1 MTKSNNTKRVEVSSK
16 IIEKFIKTGNSLY
29 FQKIMDIY
37 KSRLYSYLLR
47 KLSNNKADV
56 DDMYQEVWLK
66 IAKSLRNGKYNDVG
80 KFSNYLFFVA
90 TNSCYDFYRKQRNE
104 NERRVDFDKSDSSD
118 GNNVIFLENIK
129 GNDLDPEEFSLK
141 SEQVERINELIDELP
156 EKQKEVVLLRGE
168 GFSFKEIS
176 EMKNVSINSL
186 LSRMRYA
193 VEKIRNSVNNE
204 Q

>member
-1 MTKSNNTKRVEVSSK
+1 MSDINNKRIEVSSR

-29 FQKIMDIY
+29 FQKIMDTY
-37 KSRLYSYLLR
+37 KARLYSYLFR

-66 IAKSLRNGKYNDVG
+66 IAKSLQNGKYNDIG
-80 KFSNYLFFVA
+80 KFSNFLFFVA
-90 TNSCYDFYRKQRNE
+90 TNSCYDFYRKYRNE
-104 NERRVDFDKSDSSD
+104 NEKRIDFDKKKTEG
-118 GNNVIFLENIK
+118 GNKGTLLENVK
-129 GNDLDPEEFSLK
+129 GNDPNPEEISLK
-141 SEQVERINELIDELP
+141 LEQVTSINELINKLP

-176 EMKNVSINSL
+176 EMKKVSINSL

-193 VEKIRNSVNNE
+193 VEKIRNSVNN
-204 Q
+204 